1 MITRLL
7 SMLGIQPAV
16 AGVLGAAVLAI
27 AAYVMGQSDA
37 NADWTARHAAYVAQ
51 QAEARAT
58 TLLKY
63 LAELRAEQERG
74 DALSV
79 KLLSTNAE
87 NAKLSD
93 DLKKRVPRVSTV
105 YIEKPGA
112 APAPLPDRPFT
123 AGWVRDYNA
132 ALGLGVS
139 DQAAPTGGI
148 AGASDAVRSAGSVEV
163 GSTDGGGHAGR

>member
-7 SMLGIQPAV
+7 SMLGIHPAV

-27 AAYVMGQSDA
+27 ATYVMGKSDA

-58 TLLKY
+58 TLQKY

-87 NAKLSD
+87 NARLSD
-93 DLKKRVPRVSTV
+93 DIKKRVPRVSTV

-132 ALGLGVS
+132 ALGLGMS
-139 DQAAPTGGI
+139 GQAASAGGA
-148 AGASDAVRSAGSVEV
+148 AGTAAAVRPADALAGP
-163 GSTDGGGHAGR
+163 GTDVVAPAGR